1 MEISPT
7 SPTED
12 AYFHLLTDIFNTVTD
27 GADTSDLL
35 PVMFGLQSKGVAG
48 ASHGVLE
55 VLQPD
60 CLAAFLLVDFHVWS
74 KQSHDIVRVVTDVE
88 SNVWFR
94 VSTGDNT
101 FEFPVLVRE
110 IFQRCCQS
118 RNSAYEISMNIHGIK
133 TFSIGNIRA
142 ETMLKKSR

>member
-1 MEISPT
+1 MKLEIGPT
-7 SPTED
+7 PPTDD
-12 AYFHLLTDIFNTVTD
+12 AYFHLLFNIINTVTD

-48 ASHGVLE
+48 ANHGVLE

-88 SNVWFR
+88 SNLWFR

-101 FEFPVLVRE
+101 FEFPVVVSE

-118 RNSAYEISMNIHGIK
+118 RNIAYTTSINMHGIS
-133 TFSIGNIRA
+133 THM
-142 ETMLKKSR
+142 T

>member
-1 MEISPT
+1 MQLEIGPT
-7 SPTED
+7 PPTDD
-12 AYFHLLTDIFNTVTD
+12 AYFHLLFNIINTVTD

-60 CLAAFLLVDFHVWS
+60 CLAAYLLVDFHVWS
-74 KQSHDIVRVVTDVE
+74 KQNHDMFRVYTDVE
-88 SNVWFR
+88 SNTWFW

-101 FEFPVLVRE
+101 FEYTVAFRE
-110 IFQRCCQS
+110 IFQ
-118 RNSAYEISMNIHGIK
+118 
-133 TFSIGNIRA
+133 
-142 ETMLKKSR
+142 